1 MQAVCQKRGSFGKNR
16 RSCYNLPMSATLYLV
31 ATPIGNLEDLTVRAA
46 RLLRDAP
53 LVLCEDTRETAKLL
67 SSMEARPPMQ
77 SVHVHTTDEA
87 LDRVLERVREVGSAC
102 YVCDAGTPGMNDPG
116 GRLVSRAWKKG
127 IRVVPI
133 PGPSALTSAI
143 SACGFPM
150 EAFRY
155 IGFIPHKKGRQT
167 LFRELAEAEDAVI
180 FLESTHR
187 IEKTLTS
194 LKETL
199 TPRRLLWVGREL
211 TKQFETCY
219 RGSIDEVIQGLQ
231 ATSWKGE
238 FIVVL
243 APKAYAE

>member
-1 MQAVCQKRGSFGKNR
+1 M
-16 RSCYNLPMSATLYLV
+16 PPTLFLV
-31 ATPIGNLEDLTVRAA
+31 ATPIGNLEDLTLRAA
-46 RLLRDAP
+46 RVLRETPLL
-53 LVLCEDTRETAKLL
+53 LCEDTRVTAKLL
-67 SSMEARPPMQ
+67 ASIEAKPPMQ
-77 SVHVHTTDEA
+77 SVHAHTTDEA
-87 LDRVLERVREVGSAC
+87 LDRLLERVVSMGSAC

-116 GRLVSRAWKKG
+116 GRLVARASRKG
-127 IRVVPI
+127 IRIVPV
-133 PGPSALTSAI
+133 PGASALTAAI

-150 EAFRY
+150 EDFLY

-167 LFRELAEAEDAVI
+167 LFRSLAEEPRSVI

-187 IEKTLTS
+187 MEKTLVS

-199 TPRRLLWVGREL
+199 APGRLLWVGREL

-238 FIVVL
+238 FIVAL
-243 APKAYAE
+243 APLSYAE